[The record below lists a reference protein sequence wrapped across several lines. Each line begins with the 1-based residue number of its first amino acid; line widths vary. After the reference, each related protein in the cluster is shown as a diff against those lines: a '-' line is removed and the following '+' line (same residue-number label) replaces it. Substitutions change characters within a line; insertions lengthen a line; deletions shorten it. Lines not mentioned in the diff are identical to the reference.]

1 MDIAASFTLKMPG
14 SRRNLTDAG
23 PCLASGVNKSS
34 GPLSGGRLCC
44 AAKSIFLDSP
54 GSMCHFCKVGH
65 DKGGEPMSLVT
76 HLAELERK
84 HRSLDA
90 EIATERQHAN
100 ADETRISSLKRRKLQ
115 LKDAIRKLRQEVEKQ
130 TIH

>member
-1 MDIAASFTLKMPG
+1 VCQI
-14 SRRNLTDAG
+14 RE
-23 PCLASGVNKSS
+23 
-34 GPLSGGRLCC
+34 
-44 AAKSIFLDSP
+44 
-54 GSMCHFCKVGH
+54 VGH

-90 EIATERQHAN
+90 EIATERQHPN

-115 LKDAIRKLRQEVEKQ
+115 LKDAIKKLRQEVEN
-130 TIH
+130 TTVH

>member
-1 MDIAASFTLKMPG
+1 
-14 SRRNLTDAG
+14 
-23 PCLASGVNKSS
+23 
-34 GPLSGGRLCC
+34 
-44 AAKSIFLDSP
+44 
-54 GSMCHFCKVGH
+54 
-65 DKGGEPMSLVT
+65 MSLET

-90 EIATERQHAN
+90 EIESERQHAH

-115 LKDAIRKLRQEVEKQ
+115 LKDAIAKLRQEMGNQ